1 MTSYLRDTCNIDFPI
16 NNKTGKFKGFAFI
29 RAPAHITDELI
40 KLDDIAYHENE
51 LRVEDTTS
59 TRKRTR
65 NNISNK
71 SRRPSIVVNNYPEN
85 QHSYGRK
92 FSVSGSK
99 YSKRK
104 KQIVIFS
111 DRIRRGIRLREFD
124 YWLHKGYAQLK
135 SFPGGTSKELPYFV
149 EPTLKNK
156 KINDALLHVGV
167 NDLLNDERQDFVQ
180 NLLDNLKQIGLKCK
194 SAGVKRVLVSGI
206 VVNNKLTSAYI
217 SSVNQRISN
226 MCRDNSFV
234 FIDNNNILTSSL
246 FRDGLHLLEVGK
258 RILANNFI
266 DNLNNFLRIR
276 QAHRPPP

>member
-16 NNKTGKFKGFAFI
+16 NNKTLKFKGFAFI

-135 SFPGGTSKELPYFV
+135 SFPGGTSKELLYYV
-149 EPTLKNK
+149 EPTLQNK
-156 KINDALLHVGV
+156 RFDNALLHVGV
-167 NDLLNDERQDFVQ
+167 NDLVNDEDSVQ
-180 NLLDNLKQIGLKCK
+180 NLLDNLKYIGLKCK
-194 SAGVKRVLVSGI
+194 SAGVKRVLISET

-217 SSVNQRISN
+217 TSVNQHISN
-226 MCRDNSFV
+226 MCPYNSFT
-234 FIDNNNILTSSL
+234 FIDNNNIPTSSL
-246 FRDGLHLLEVGK
+246 FRDGLHLPEVGK